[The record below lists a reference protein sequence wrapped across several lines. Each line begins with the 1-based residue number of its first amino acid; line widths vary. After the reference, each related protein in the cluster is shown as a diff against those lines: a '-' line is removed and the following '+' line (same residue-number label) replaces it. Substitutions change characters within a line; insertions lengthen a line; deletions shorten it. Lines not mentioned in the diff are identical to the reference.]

1 MKKLMIKKKKLFQIK
16 CFYRKFIT
24 NLYYLY
30 KYLKKI
36 VES

>member
-1 MKKLMIKKKKLFQIK
+1 MMKKNKKLFQIK
-16 CFYRKFIT
+16 CFHRKFLT
-24 NLYYLY
+24 NLYYLD